1 MSNRNTNAENRA
13 SQLSRLMA
21 EMKALLE
28 LKKEEETKQAD
39 PEKSVLDI
47 LEDICD
53 LLEQLTE
60 DVEDIAHLMRYK
72 QDWDESFIASI
83 YLD

>member
-1 MSNRNTNAENRA
+1 MTNRNTNAENRA

-21 EMKALLE
+21 EMKALME
-28 LKKEEETKQAD
+28 LKKKEETKQPD
-39 PEKSVLDI
+39 PEESVLDI

-53 LLEQLTE
+53 LLEHLTD